1 MIFAIRVEDT
11 KGKTFLVEA
20 DDLDTAIDKVVCNHN
35 IDLENEESEREI
47 FSSPYASEGGI
58 ATNEELEDCE
68 VLSDNEL
75 EKD

>member
-1 MIFAIRVEDT
+1 MIFAIRVEET

-20 DDLDTAIDKVVCNHN
+20 DNLDAAIDKVECNHN
-35 IDLENEESEREI
+35 INLENEESEKEV
-47 FSSPYASEGGI
+47 FASPYASAGGI

-68 VLSDNEL
+68 VLPDDDI